1 MLLLAGAGCEAE
13 GPPYGFEMV
22 TVSLAPG
29 RETVHAQTSQR
40 MRLSGLAQQALKN
53 GIPLFIDVV
62 TEVRDAGGGDVYAK
76 RGLRQEIRYLPLSE
90 RYQIQTGDNG
100 ETRTYPR
107 LRHVLA
113 ELSRVQVDLE
123 TGPLPPGPYEF
134 RVRVRLDRT
143 SLPAPMQLPAL
154 LLGNWRHDTGWSAWP
169 FEIRA

>member
-1 MLLLAGAGCEAE
+1 LLLGGAGCEPE
-13 GPPYGFEMV
+13 GPPYGFEMLSV
-22 TVSLAPG
+22 RVEPRTN
-29 RETVHAQTSQR
+29 TVHAQTNGR
-40 MRLSGLAQQALKN
+40 MRLSGLAKQALEN
-53 GIPLFIDVV
+53 GIPLFIEVV
-62 TEVRDAGGGDVYAK
+62 TEVRDAGGGGVYAK
-76 RGLRQEIRYLPLSE
+76 HDLRQEIRYLPLSE
-90 RYQIQTGDNG
+90 RYQIQTDDGR

-123 TGPLPPGPYEF
+123 TGALAPGPYEF